1 MTGKQALDYLWKHI
15 KDTDASL
22 DEAYSV
28 LNKIV
33 GDSEITLEHLFG
45 DVIEDLERIT
55 FVDFDGQTYTL
66 NQAMEEL
73 GITEEDI
80 EDYEDDL
87 DDLGTELNHIK
98 NHFDP
103 DK

>member
-15 KDTDASL
+15 KDEDASL

-28 LNKIV
+28 LEKIV
-33 GDSEITLEHLFG
+33 SDSETTLEHLFG
-45 DVIEDLERIT
+45 DVVGQLNKIT
-55 FVDFDGQTYTL
+55 LVDFDNETYTL
-66 NQAMEEL
+66 NEAMEEL

-87 DDLGTELNHIK
+87 GTELNHIK

>member
-1 MTGKQALDYLWKHI
+1 
-15 KDTDASL
+15 
-22 DEAYSV
+22 
-28 LNKIV
+28 
-33 GDSEITLEHLFG
+33 
-45 DVIEDLERIT
+45 
-55 FVDFDGQTYTL
+55 
-66 NQAMEEL
+66 MEEL

-87 DDLGTELNHIK
+87 GTELNHIK

>member
-1 MTGKQALDYLWKHI
+1 MTGRQALDYLWKHI
-15 KDTDASL
+15 KDEGASL

-28 LNKIV
+28 LEKIV
-33 GDSEITLEHLFG
+33 SDSETTLEHLFG
-45 DVIEDLERIT
+45 DVMGDLERIT
-55 FVDFDGQTYTL
+55 LVDFDGQTYTL

-87 DDLGTELNHIK
+87 GTELNHIK